1 MDMSSLGPE
10 QRSKLAAINNTSG
23 LGFIDLETLLY
34 NQVQQPMII
43 PIMSAICGVN
53 SEIMYSE
60 SSKKIVIM
68 QGFNRVAIL
77 PILHLNILPFEGMQ

>member
-1 MDMSSLGPE
+1 M
-10 QRSKLAAINNTSG
+10 
-23 LGFIDLETLLY
+23 DLETLLSEKARK
-34 NQVQQPMII
+34 PTLI

-68 QGFNRVAIL
+68 QGFNRIAIL
-77 PILHLNILPFEGMQ
+77 PILHLNILPFEGMQSKQNYLFAKQFNDKFVALDA